1 MALSGGNTSP
11 QDKNAANS
19 KLNEEFYNRVNFPE
33 INVSQHG
40 ASPKINARILKEH
53 YKDFNQIP
61 FLNKESQSTENLL
74 HKPYLHNNYLPN
86 QKPGRNN
93 GMPKYGSFQ
102 SYGNKAD

>member
-1 MALSGGNTSP
+1 MALSGGNASP

-19 KLNEEFYNRVNFPE
+19 KLNDEFYNQVNLPE

-40 ASPKINARILKEH
+40 ASPKINAKILKEH

-61 FLNKESQSTENLL
+61 FLNRESQSTNNL
-74 HKPYLHNNYLPN
+74 HKAYLHNNYLPN
-86 QKPGRNN
+86 KIPGRNN

-102 SYGNKAD
+102 TYGNEAD